1 MLIVK
6 DVMAIQ
12 LKCTKMLH
20 ANSKQF
26 NLDLMDLKKGDTRLE
41 LRMNFDVGGDLSD
54 KLIIQYF
61 TQHSLSRME

>member
-26 NLDLMDLKKGDTRLE
+26 NLDLMDLKKGTPGTTQS
-41 LRMNFDVGGDLSD
+41 VT
-54 KLIIQYF
+54 IIYQEAQF
-61 TQHSLSRME
+61 